1 MHEDR
6 MKKLQGVCVSWL
18 VLLTG
23 AAQLLLVCGEGLPG
37 MFNFYDFCHV
47 QFNHC
52 MDTAVYLSL
61 GSTNITTND
70 TEILI
75 TEIGEDA
82 EGLGG
87 LPYLSC
93 HTRGSDHDGRSNEEL
108 GEWRYPNG
116 MLIHDQSNAGS
127 TTAGEQFYFV
137 VNAPQTISLAR
148 RQSINPPPLSPT
160 GSYCCTIPTTGGEMT
175 LCANL
180 GEWFCNR
187 FHPQSPSS
195 CVPVSRSLSPDQW
208 NGVIQ
213 RLNTGSGHCGH
224 LHLSHWLHSQ
234 WRHYQ
239 DLWE

>member
-1 MHEDR
+1 MER
-6 MKKLQGVCVSWL
+6 VC
-18 VLLTG
+18 
-23 AAQLLLVCGEGLPG
+23 LVCLTLSC
-37 MFNFYDFCHV
+37 FCHV

-61 GSTNITTND
+61 RPGSAITTNN

-75 TEIGEDA
+75 TDIGEDA

-93 HTRGSDHDGRSNEEL
+93 HTNCCRGSDHDGNEEL

-116 MLIHDQSNAGS
+116 MLIQSNASS

-137 VNAPQTISLAR
+137 MNAPQTISLAR

-160 GSYCCTIPTTGGEMT
+160 GSYCCIIPTTGGEMT

-180 GEWFCNR
+180 GECMVL
-187 FHPQSPSS
+187 Q
-195 CVPVSRSLSPDQW
+195 
-208 NGVIQ
+208 
-213 RLNTGSGHCGH
+213 
-224 LHLSHWLHSQ
+224 
-234 WRHYQ
+234 Y
-239 DLWE
+239 